1 MIIIFI
7 VEFSNFLIL
16 LLIFDWDNGS
26 IISLF
31 FLELSCL
38 NMLLMENFDLFC
50 FWVFGLLGRLLFN
63 DWCREK
69 RFEEVELL
77 EFFWEYDRLLRFKDK
92 LNDVG
97 RVDSLG
103 RDLGRFLGLY
113 TIGGDEWVGLK

>member
-1 MIIIFI
+1 M
-7 VEFSNFLIL
+7 
-16 LLIFDWDNGS
+16 
-26 IISLF
+26 
-31 FLELSCL
+31 
-38 NMLLMENFDLFC
+38 
-50 FWVFGLLGRLLFN
+50 FGLLGRLLFN

-103 RDLGRFLGLY
+103 RFLGLY